1 MKHTLKL
8 ICLACLLTAC
18 HPDNHELE
26 PGPQPEPTGD
36 IYITDSVRYEA
47 AHMTAYNYVYPSTDP
62 EGQPVTLSA
71 TITVGDNVKQPK
83 SAMGLVLYNHYSI
96 YRADQCPSQ
105 GELTVQKSLARS
117 PLITVSPDHYGF
129 GATVTDHQAYCI
141 PSVNAQAS
149 VDALLA
155 AEELLTGMGY
165 TWEGRLFNV
174 GYSQGGQTA
183 MGVTRLVA
191 QRYPDIKITCTVA
204 GAGPYDIAATYRLMM
219 QDTTGGHP
227 SNVASVLLAYNEYAH
242 LGMEPAQMFLEPVA
256 SHIDE
261 WFHSKQYTRQEIDA
275 LIGTGAVASY
285 IAPTLIDLGSDLSQQ
300 LAQALATDNLCQGWT
315 PRSDE
320 AIYLFHNTQDD
331 IVPLLNT
338 ENLYHFLTAAG
349 ATQVTLDTA
358 AYGSSPAVG
367 GHDTGALIFLLNAA
381 NIISNI
387 LGVEPWPVFK

>member
-1 MKHTLKL
+1 MKHLLKL
-8 ICLACLLTAC
+8 ICLVSLLTAC
-18 HPDNHELE
+18 HPDNPEPE
-26 PGPQPEPTGD
+26 PGPQPQPSGD

-47 AHMTAYNYVYPSTDP
+47 EHMTAYNYVYPSTDP

-71 TITVGDNVKQPK
+71 TITLGDVVKQSK
-83 SAMGLVLYNHYSI
+83 TAMGLVLYNHYSI

-105 GELTVQKSLARS
+105 GELSIQKSLVHS
-117 PLITVSPDHYGF
+117 PLITISADHYGF
-129 GATVTDHQAYCI
+129 GVTVSEHQAYCI
-141 PSVNAQAS
+141 SSVNAQAS

-155 AEELLTGMGY
+155 AEKLLASMGY
-165 TWEGRLFNV
+165 TWDDNLFNV

-191 QRYPDIKITCTVA
+191 QRYPDIKITCTLA

-227 SNVASVLLAYNEYAH
+227 TNVISVLLSYNEYAH
-242 LGMEPAQMFLEPVA
+242 LGMEPSQMFLEPVL
-256 SHIDE
+256 SHIEE
-261 WFHSKQYTRQEIDA
+261 WFYSKQYTRQEIDA
-275 LIGTGAVASY
+275 LIGTGAVAAY
-285 IAPTLIDLGSDLSQQ
+285 IAPALIDLESNLSLQ

-331 IVPLLNT
+331 IVPLVNT
-338 ENLYHFLTAAG
+338 ENLYQFLTANG
-349 ATQVTLDTA
+349 ASQVTLDTA
-358 AYGSSPAVG
+358 AYDSSPTAN
-367 GHDTGALIFLLNAA
+367 GHDTGAIFFLIKAS

-387 LGVEPWPVFK
+387 LGI